1 MRSMHPRTALAFGA
15 VLIGASVTMA
25 APYIPDHWGWFMAMT
40 VFGMAGGFVMSLAI
54 GTVVAAMCLGAA
66 FGELLI
72 MAGKPE
78 LNASPVAWAIFA
90 AFAAIGVALVHLSNL
105 GNKQIAHRRIEE

>member
-1 MRSMHPRTALAFGA
+1 MRSMHSRTALAFGV
-15 VLIGASVTMA
+15 VLIGASVTRA

-54 GTVVAAMCLGAA
+54 GTVGAAMCLGAA
-66 FGELLI
+66 FSELLI

-78 LNASPVAWAIFA
+78 LNASPVAWAIFVV
-90 AFAAIGVALVHLSNL
+90 FAAIGVALVHLSNR
-105 GNKQIAHRRIEE
+105 GNKPMARRPIEE

>member
-1 MRSMHPRTALAFGA
+1 MRCMHPRTALAFGA

-25 APYIPDHWGWFMAMT
+25 APYIPDHWGWFMSMT

-78 LNASPVAWAIFA
+78 LNASPVAWGILQPLPRSGWLWSTYP
-90 AFAAIGVALVHLSNL
+90 ILVISRS
-105 GNKQIAHRRIEE
+105 HRRIEE

>member
-1 MRSMHPRTALAFGA
+1 MVHGDDCVRNGRRLRHVVGDWH
-15 VLIGASVTMA
+15 G
-25 APYIPDHWGWFMAMT
+25 
-40 VFGMAGGFVMSLAI
+40 
-54 GTVVAAMCLGAA
+54 VAAMCLGAA

-90 AFAAIGVALVHLSNL
+90 AFAAIGVALVDLSNL
-105 GNKQIAHRRIEE
+105 GNEPIAHRPVKE

>member
-1 MRSMHPRTALAFGA
+1 MRSMHSRTALAFGA
-15 VLIGASVTMA
+15 VLIGASVTMV

-40 VFGMAGGFVMSLAI
+40 VFGMAGGFIMSLAI
-54 GTVVAAMCLGAA
+54 GTVVAAMCLGAP

-78 LNASPVAWAIFA
+78 LSASPVAWAIFI
-90 AFAAIGVALVHLSNL
+90 AFAAIGVTLVHLSNL
-105 GNKQIAHRRIEE
+105 GNKPIAHRPVKE

>member
-1 MRSMHPRTALAFGA
+1 
-15 VLIGASVTMA
+15 
-25 APYIPDHWGWFMAMT
+25 MAMT

-54 GTVVAAMCLGAA
+54 GTVGAAMCLGAA

-72 MAGKPE
+72 IGGKPE

-90 AFAAIGVALVHLSNL
+90 AFAAIGVALVHLSNP
-105 GNKQIAHRRIEE
+105 GNTPGAHRRIEE